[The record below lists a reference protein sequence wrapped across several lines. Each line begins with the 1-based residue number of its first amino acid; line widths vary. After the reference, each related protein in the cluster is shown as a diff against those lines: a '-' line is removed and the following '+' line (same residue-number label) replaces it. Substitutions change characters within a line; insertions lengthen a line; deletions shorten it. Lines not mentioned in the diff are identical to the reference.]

1 MELPDFREFEAFNT
15 LRERMGADRLGY
27 FEAFDPARHLTGEAR
42 LQLQTEGIT
51 VTPSDLWH
59 LGDHTL
65 AYRNSR
71 VALLVNQ
78 RIHVTRCREAAKFAS
93 GTVVS
98 TDDAI
103 AHLFGEEKAVSAC
116 PDCLHQLRFQ
126 RLDLSKER
134 RQRHNEDL
142 LRRFRLADFF
152 AEYPDYPLYERT
164 HVRHPF
170 SAPLSRPADAPT
182 NEPPGTTDGRD

>member
-42 LQLQTEGIT
+42 LQLQTEGIP

-71 VALLVNQ
+71 VALLTDN
-78 RIHVTRCREAAKFAS
+78 RMHVTRCRNAAQFEQ
-93 GTVVS
+93 GRVVS
-98 TDDAI
+98 TDEAVE
-103 AHLFGEEKAVSAC
+103 HLSGAGHGFAAC
-116 PDCLHQLRFQ
+116 SDCLHQLRFQ
-126 RLDLSKER
+126 GLDLTKER

-152 AEYPDYPLYERT
+152 VEYPDYPLYERT

-170 SAPLSRPADAPT
+170 AQPLATESDYNRESAES
-182 NEPPGTTDGRD
+182 G